1 MTTTTTSTARQPS
14 PAGSPAPPATG
25 RRAGDFTNVLRAE
38 LAKLATAPST
48 YWALLVTFAANIGF
62 AVLAA
67 ALLAPRLKPGDL
79 VHVDVVQ
86 LAMAGLHLSQVAVG
100 VLGALIITAEYG
112 TGMIRTTFAAVPRRR
127 TVLAA
132 KALVFTGT
140 ALVTATTST
149 VTAYLAFLAALP
161 PHTLTGTALS
171 APGVARAVLGAG
183 LYLTAYGL
191 LGFGLGALLRSSTA
205 AIATLLGVL
214 FVPPLL
220 LDLLPSSWKTTI
232 GPYIPMQS
240 GSQIFVA
247 ARREAASL
255 TPWTGFG
262 VFCLYA
268 AVAVLAA
275 FAVVNRRDA

>member
-1 MTTTTTSTARQPS
+1 MTTTTE
-14 PAGSPAPPATG
+14 APMSRATG
-25 RRAGDFTNVLRAE
+25 RRPGDFTNVLRAE
-38 LAKLATAPST
+38 LAKLTTVRST
-48 YWALLVTFAANIGF
+48 YWALLVAFAANIGF

-79 VHVDVVQ
+79 AHVDVVQ
-86 LAMAGLHLSQVAVG
+86 LAMAGLHLSQVAFG
-100 VLGALIITAEYG
+100 VLGALIITGEYG

-132 KALVFTGT
+132 KGLVFAAT
-140 ALVTATTST
+140 ALVTATAST
-149 VTAYLAFLAALP
+149 VAAYLAFLAALP
-161 PHTLTGTALS
+161 AHTLTGTSLTD
-171 APGVARAVLGAG
+171 PGVTRAVLGGG
-183 LYLTAYGL
+183 LYLTVYGL

-220 LDLLPSSWKTTI
+220 LNLLPESWKTTVA
-232 GPYIPMQS
+232 PYIPMQS

-247 ARREAASL
+247 ARHEAASL
-255 TPWTGFG
+255 APWTGFG

-268 AVAVLAA
+268 AVAMLAG
-275 FAVVNRRDA
+275 

>member
-1 MTTTTTSTARQPS
+1 MNTTTT
-14 PAGSPAPPATG
+14 APPVSPTAA
-25 RRAGDFTNVLRAE
+25 RRVGDFTNVLRAE
-38 LAKLATAPST
+38 LAKFTTMPST
-48 YWALLVTFAANIGF
+48 YWALLVAFAANIGF

-67 ALLAPRLKPGDL
+67 ALLAPRLKPVDL
-79 VHVDVVQ
+79 AHVDVVQ
-86 LAMAGLHLSQVAVG
+86 LALAGLHLSQVAFG
-100 VLGALIITAEYG
+100 VLGALAITGEYS

-132 KALVFTGT
+132 KGLVFAGT
-140 ALVTATTST
+140 ALLTAALST
-149 VTAYLAFLAALP
+149 IAAYLAFLAALP
-161 PHTLTGTALS
+161 AHTLTGTALTD
-171 APGVARAVLGAG
+171 PGVTRAVLGGG
-183 LYLTAYGL
+183 LYLTVYGL

-220 LDLLPSSWKTTI
+220 LNLLPESWKTTV

-247 ARREAASL
+247 ARHEAASL
-255 TPWTGFG
+255 APWTGFG

-268 AVAVLAA
+268 AVAMLAA
-275 FAVVNRRDA
+275 FVMVNRRDA